1 MRFSCR
7 RSLDGASYALP
18 YTMLNTYPNIEAI
31 GGNANAAVP
40 IQPQT
45 QPIKR
50 PVPTATIGLGLL
62 AIAVKTAITK
72 SDSDKAWAKLLSAA
86 QPFMRSVAYR
96 SLGDDVDADDL
107 LSAAQLGFVAAVQSW
122 DHVAY
127 PAGFASWARQ
137 MMRTEVRS
145 AVRAARTIRGR
156 KDSDVMTKIGSDSI
170 VWQGHVDEE

>member
-1 MRFSCR
+1 
-7 RSLDGASYALP
+7 
-18 YTMLNTYPNIEAI
+18 MLRNYSQEAI
-31 GGNANAAVP
+31 GGNAAIPN
-40 IQPQT
+40 QPQT

-50 PVPTATIGLGLL
+50 PVPKATIGLGVL
-62 AIAVKTAITK
+62 AIAVKAAKTQPER
-72 SDSDKAWAKLLSAA
+72 DRAWIKLLAAA

-107 LSAAQLGFVAAVQSW
+107 HAAAQLGFVAAVQSW

>member
-1 MRFSCR
+1 
-7 RSLDGASYALP
+7 
-18 YTMLNTYPNIEAI
+18 MLRDFPVSDAI
-31 GGNANAAVP
+31 GGNAQSAA
-40 IQPQT
+40 ITQP

-62 AIAVKTAITK
+62 AIAVKAAKTQPER
-72 SDSDKAWAKLLSAA
+72 DKAWIKLLAAA

-122 DHVAY
+122 DHIAY

-137 MMRTEVRS
+137 HMRTEVRS
-145 AVRAARTIRGR
+145 AVRAARTIRG
-156 KDSDVMTKIGSDSI
+156 KKNVDVMTKIGSDSI

>member
-1 MRFSCR
+1 MR
-7 RSLDGASYALP
+7 GEVQ
-18 YTMLNTYPNIEAI
+18 MLNTYPVEAI
-31 GGNANAAVP
+31 GG
-40 IQPQT
+40 IQIPKT
-45 QPIKR
+45 PPIKR
-50 PVPTATIGLGLL
+50 PVPKATIGLGVL
-62 AIAVKTAITK
+62 AIAVKTAKTK
-72 SDSDKAWAKLLSAA
+72 ADSDKAWAKLLAAA

-107 LSAAQLGFVAAVQSW
+107 HAAAQLGFVAAVQSW

-145 AVRAARTIRGR
+145 AVRAARTIRGL

-170 VWQGHVDEE
+170 VWRGHTVDEE